1 MTNFTNGLKQKK
13 PFKKLAREFARDK
26 GNSRYGR
33 EKKQPTSIT
42 TESEHQIKRRS
53 RRAAHGVHL
62 NHYDGVYSVFYCPY
76 KGNKIPNHHGSYK
89 WP

>member
-13 PFKKLAREFARDK
+13 PFKKLQNVLEIKEIRDTEGK
-26 GNSRYGR
+26 
-33 EKKQPTSIT
+33 KKQPTSIT
-42 TESEHQIKRRS
+42 TESEHQIKRIS
-53 RRAAHGVHL
+53 RRAAHGMHL

-76 KGNKIPNHHGSYK
+76 KENKIPHHHGSYK